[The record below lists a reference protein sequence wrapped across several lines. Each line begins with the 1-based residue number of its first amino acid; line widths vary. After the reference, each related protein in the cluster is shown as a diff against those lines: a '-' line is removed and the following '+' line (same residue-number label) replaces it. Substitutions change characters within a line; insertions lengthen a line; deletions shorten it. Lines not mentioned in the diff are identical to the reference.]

1 MDKIKSAV
9 SPYGV
14 VGRIASAIMFGGMGA
29 SVLIMALVKF
39 LEFCLLPSDV
49 LAIIEKVL
57 WGAGIPLTGVIIAV
71 YIFRILRRR
80 YAFSYAIDCCH
91 GLREG
96 PDTCPR
102 CGSTVSEKTG
112 T

>member
-14 VGRIASAIMFGGMGA
+14 VGRIASAIVFGGMGA

-39 LEFCLLPSDV
+39 LEFCLLPSDI

-57 WGAGIPLTGVIIAV
+57 
-71 YIFRILRRR
+71 
-80 YAFSYAIDCCH
+80 
-91 GLREG
+91 
-96 PDTCPR
+96 
-102 CGSTVSEKTG
+102 
-112 T
+112 